1 MKRLGIA
8 VVALLLAAAPASAQR
23 GGGHGGGF
31 HGGGGG
37 FHGGVGGGFH
47 GGGGFRG
54 GFGYRGGFYGP
65 RYGFGFGCCGGF
77 YAPYYDPFWSP
88 YYYGAPYYPYP
99 DYDYGYDAPP
109 PPPPPEQG
117 YNAPPPPQQEQQ
129 SPWHVTQREGET
141 DYELPDSVL
150 FALDSAH
157 VSRDADQVLQEI
169 ADAAHD
175 SPRADIVVEGHTDT
189 SGTHEHNQALSDA
202 RARAVA
208 DVLVRLGVE
217 RGRIRTEGMGE
228 SGLAVQTGDGVREAR
243 NRRVII
249 RVIGAN
255 LTSRYQERGPD
266 YPPN

>member
-1 MKRLGIA
+1 M
-8 VVALLLAAAPASAQR
+8 VVTSCCQSTKA
-23 GGGHGGGF
+23 F
-31 HGGGGG
+31 C
-37 FHGGVGGGFH
+37 
-47 GGGGFRG
+47 
-54 GFGYRGGFYGP
+54 
-65 RYGFGFGCCGGF
+65 FGFGCCGG
-77 YAPYYDPFWSP
+77 YWPYYDPFYYSP
-88 YYYGAPYYPYP
+88 YYYGAPYYPYYGYGD
-99 DYDYGYDAPP
+99 DYDYGAPPAPP
-109 PPPPPEQG
+109 PPPPDQQG
-117 YNAPPPPQQEQQ
+117 YNGPPPDQQQQ

-175 SPRADIVVEGHTDT
+175 SPRADLVVEGHQDT

-217 RGRIRTEGMGE
+217 RNRIRTEGMGE

-255 LTSRYQERGPD
+255 LTSPYQERGPVEPG
-266 YPPN
+266 YGPPN